1 MKSKI
6 YFSGLVLIWTLF
18 GCIDH
23 DKSPSEIVTSNL
35 QLSTIEIKYAK
46 GFEVN
51 YHASYIQIISKSFGE
66 NQPFKDSIYLVTNSN
81 YQLDEELKQLDYNEI
96 RLACQSTTHLSFI
109 QQLNALN
116 SVCAVCGLSYVMNP
130 EIIKT
135 LKYEKAIELCHSENV
150 EKEAL
155 YAANPSLFLM
165 YPFGIEEN
173 KITEEKGIQTFLI
186 AEYLEESSLG
196 RLEWIKLFGLLLN
209 KVDEANAYFE
219 LAEEMYISSKDQ
231 IKPTNQR
238 FILNLP
244 YNDLWHMP
252 ATNSLIVQLIQDA
265 GLTYFYSSEKGTE
278 NQLHS
283 NEEVWNDGVFA
294 DYWIIMAS
302 RPKDFDLEDLINEKS
317 VYSTFKS
324 IKEKKVIFCNTS
336 EVDYFCEGVLEPH
349 LMLKDLL
356 FATGQ
361 INEHQPTYF
370 FRLE

>member
-6 YFSGLVLIWTLF
+6 YFSGLLLIGMLL
-18 GCIDH
+18 GCIQH
-23 DKSPSEIVTSNL
+23 DKSPSDNVTSNL

-46 GFEVN
+46 GFEIN
-51 YHASYIQIISKSFGE
+51 YHDSYIQIISKSFGE
-66 NQPFKDSIYLVTNSN
+66 NQPFKDSIYLVTDSN
-81 YQLDEELKQLDYNEI
+81 YQLDKDLKQVDYSEI

-109 QQLNALN
+109 QQLNGLN
-116 SVCAVCGLSYVMNP
+116 SVCAVCGLNYVINP
-130 EIIKT
+130 KIIKT
-135 LKYEKAIELCHSENV
+135 LKQQKAIELCQSENV
-150 EKEAL
+150 EMEAL

-186 AEYLEESSLG
+186 AEYLEESILG

-219 LAEEMYISSKDQ
+219 SAEKTYNSLKDEIQ
-231 IKPTNQR
+231 PTNQR

-252 ATNSLIVQLIQDA
+252 AANSLIVQLIQDA

-283 NEEVWNDGVFA
+283 NEEVWNDGVLA

-302 RPKDFDLEDLINEKS
+302 SPKDFDLEDLIKEQT
-317 VYSTFKS
+317 VYATFKS
-324 IKEKKVIFCNTS
+324 VKEKKVIFCNTA
-336 EVDYFCEGVLEPH
+336 EVDYFCQGLLEPQV
-349 LMLKDLL
+349 MLKDLL

-361 INEHQPTYF
+361 IAQHQPTYF
-370 FRLE
+370 FQLE

>member
-1 MKSKI
+1 MKNKF
-6 YFSGLVLIWTLF
+6 YFSGLVLIGMLL
-18 GCIDH
+18 GCIQH
-23 DKSPSEIVTSNL
+23 DKSPSDTITSNL
-35 QLSTIEIKYAK
+35 HVSAIEIKYAK
-46 GFEVN
+46 GFEIN

-66 NQPFKDSIYLVTNSN
+66 NQPFKDSIYLVTDAN
-81 YQLDEELKQLDYNEI
+81 YQLDKDLKQIDYNEI

-109 QQLNALN
+109 QQLNSLN
-116 SVCAVCGLSYVMNP
+116 SVCAVCGLNYVMNP
-130 EIIKT
+130 KINKT
-135 LKYEKAIELCHSENV
+135 LKQQKAVELCQSENV

-186 AEYLEESSLG
+186 AEYLEESILG

-219 LAEEMYISSKDQ
+219 SVEKMYNSSKDQ
-231 IKPTNQR
+231 IQPTNQR

-252 ATNSLIVQLIQDA
+252 AANSLIVQLIQDA
-265 GLTYFYSSEKGTE
+265 GLTYFYSTEKGTE

-283 NEEVWNDGVFA
+283 NEEVWNDGEFA

-302 RPKDFDLEDLINEKS
+302 RPKDFDLEDLIKEQS
-317 VYSTFKS
+317 VYATFKS
-324 IKEKKVIFCNTS
+324 VKEKKVIFCNTAK
-336 EVDYFCEGVLEPH
+336 VDYFCQGVLEPH
-349 LMLKDLL
+349 VMLKDLL

-361 INEHQPTYF
+361 IDQHQPTYF

>member
-6 YFSGLVLIWTLF
+6 YFSGLLLIGMLL
-18 GCIDH
+18 GCIQH
-23 DKSPSEIVTSNL
+23 DKSPSSTANSNL
-35 QLSTIEIKYAK
+35 QLSAIEIKYAK
-46 GFEVN
+46 GFEIN
-51 YHASYIQIISKSFGE
+51 YHDAYIQIISKSFGE
-66 NQPFKDSIYLVTNSN
+66 NQPFRDSIYLVTEAN
-81 YQLDEELKQLDYNEI
+81 YQLDKNLKQVDYNKI

-109 QQLNALN
+109 EQLNSLN
-116 SVCAVCGLSYVMNP
+116 SVCAVCGLNYVVNP
-130 EIIKT
+130 NIIKT
-135 LKYEKAIELCHSENV
+135 LRQEKAIELCQSENV
-150 EKEAL
+150 EMEAL

-173 KITEEKGIQTFLI
+173 KINSEKGIQTFLI
-186 AEYLEESSLG
+186 AEYLEESILG

-219 LAEEMYISSKDQ
+219 SAEKMYNSSKVQ
-231 IKPTNQR
+231 SSPTNQR

-252 ATNSLIVQLIQDA
+252 AANSLIVQLIQDA

-283 NEEVWNDGVFA
+283 NEEVWSDGVLA

-302 RPKDFDLEDLINEKS
+302 RPKDFNLEDLIKEQT
-317 VYSTFKS
+317 VYATFKS
-324 IKEKKVIFCNTS
+324 VKEKKVIFCNTA
-336 EVDYFCEGVLEPH
+336 EVDYFCQGVLEPH
-349 LMLKDLL
+349 VMLKDLL

-361 INEHQPTYF
+361 IDQHQPTYF

>member
-6 YFSGLVLIWTLF
+6 YFSGLLLIGTLL
-18 GCIDH
+18 GCIQH
-23 DKSPSEIVTSNL
+23 DKSPGNTGTSNL
-35 QLSTIEIKYAK
+35 QLSAIEIKYAK
-46 GFEVN
+46 GFEIN
-51 YHASYIQIISKSFGE
+51 YHVSYIQIISKSFGE
-66 NQPFKDSIYLVTNSN
+66 NQHFKDSIYLVTDAD
-81 YQLDEELKQLDYNEI
+81 YQLGTALKHVDYNKI

-109 QQLNALN
+109 QQLNSLN
-116 SVCAVCGLSYVMNP
+116 SVCAVCGLNYVMNP
-130 EIIKT
+130 NIIKI
-135 LKYEKAIELCHSENV
+135 LQEEEAIELCQSENV
-150 EKEAL
+150 EMEAL

-173 KITEEKGIQTFLI
+173 KITDEKGIQTFLI
-186 AEYLEESSLG
+186 AEYLEESILG

-219 LAEEMYISSKDQ
+219 SAEMMYNSSKVQ
-231 IKPTNQR
+231 SSPTNHL

-244 YNDLWHMP
+244 YNDSWHMP
-252 ATNSLIVQLIQDA
+252 ASNSLIVQLIQDA

-283 NEEVWNDGVFA
+283 NEEVWNDGVLA

-302 RPKDFDLEDLINEKS
+302 RPKDFDLEDLIKEQT
-317 VYSTFKS
+317 VYATFKS
-324 IKEKKVIFCNTS
+324 VKEKKVIFCNTA
-336 EVDYFCEGVLEPH
+336 EVDYFCQGVLEPH
-349 LMLKDLL
+349 VMLKDLL

-361 INEHQPTYF
+361 INQHQPKYF